1 MLHLVIDNRIV
12 VNMLFLVGNDTS
24 IEHTLGT
31 LATESKID
39 TVACHSIM

>member
-1 MLHLVIDNRIV
+1 MIDYGIVIH
-12 VNMLFLVGNDTS
+12 MLFLVGNDTS